1 MLYVRDVM
9 HCHFVKKN
17 KFDKLWIEYKKNYFE
32 KKKKL
37 LLLEKDIKVYINVS
51 YDIKKKKKE
60 CTPH

>member
-32 KKKKL
+32 KKKKN
-37 LLLEKDIKVYINVS
+37 YFCW
-51 YDIKKKKKE
+51 KK
-60 CTPH
+60 T